1 MPGDP
6 SERLARVEERLGE
19 LRREFDKRMRDADE
33 RSDRVRELEAAMKLL
48 LQAQKVAREQE
59 DRQYRRLE
67 LRIQILTLVV
77 GLAAVVSSVVA
88 VYAHA

>member
-1 MPGDP
+1 MPGEP
-6 SERLARVEERLGE
+6 VERLARVEQQLGD
-19 LRREFDKRMRDADE
+19 LRREFDARMRDADE

-67 LRIQILTLVV
+67 MRIQILTLVV
-77 GLAAVVSSVVA
+77 AFAAVVGPLIA
-88 VYAHA
+88 AYTHT

>member
-1 MPGDP
+1 MPGEP
-6 SERLARVEERLGE
+6 VERLARVEQQLGD

-77 GLAAVVSSVVA
+77 GFAAVVSPVVA